1 VSFAKYLQQSHHRA
15 LPRLAAKAEL
25 MGIKTLLND
34 PPRQDT
40 ENLPEFVELGAA
52 LSADIVTFHTPLS
65 FDGKYPSSVLSWWV
79 IEQSFD
85 THQLSLS
92 GKTRANITHT
102 DNTQGFLGIVKT

>member
-1 VSFAKYLQQSHHRA
+1 MTMVWLLIWWKFFALDELGFDYTQKTLGIIGVGNVGS
-15 LPRLAAKAEL
+15 RLAAKAEL

-65 FDGKYPSSVLSWWV
+65 F
-79 IEQSFD
+79 
-85 THQLSLS
+85 
-92 GKTRANITHT
+92 
-102 DNTQGFLGIVKT
+102 GFLGIVKT